1 MIGARVF
8 CTPTAALERS
18 SSSIFLF
25 FPKISTRPVPRLSS
39 TVAMSTTTKSQEELD
54 SIFKQKR
61 VVRTTVRRS
70 LKAMDPSL
78 RTQQDDVIQNTVL
91 EAPWFKSCR
100 RLCAYVSCKSLNEV
114 DTSRILS
121 KILQHPVTEKKLY
134 VPWVEDRNSNMR
146 MLHISHMED
155 LIANSMNILE
165 PAPVDALGNERED
178 VMQADE
184 PIDLFILPGLA
195 FDRCRRRLG
204 RGGGYYDTFLKR
216 YEDRAKERGWSNP
229 LMVALSYSPQIL
241 EDGSIPVTPND
252 VMIDALVTPSG
263 VVPFSPRAI
272 ESSCFGGTRQ
282 VSHTTFFLF
291 ISFPC
296 EASSEKGH
304 QMDYRPSDSSGTDD
318 DLPPSRYQR
327 SGRPAGNGRP
337 SVLNSAPLSRVHN
350 DMETQIHLIEQEA
363 YSSILRAFKAQSDA
377 ITWEKESLITELRKE
392 LRVSDEEHRE
402 LLSRVN
408 ADEMIRRIREW
419 RKGNSFQS
427 GAPQMVHDNAPSPAV
442 SGSRKKQKTSQ
453 SIASLAMGAPSPAM
467 HPSMQPSS
475 SAALRRGGPP
485 PGPKTKKPKTFP
497 ATGIAGRPQPGAV
510 ANEPDPLV
518 GKKVWTKWPED
529 NNFYEAVIT
538 DYKAAEGRHALVYDM
553 NSVNETW
560 EWVNLKEIS
569 PGDIR
574 WEGEDAGVS
583 RKGGHPGQGRGSTKA
598 MARGGPAGQA
608 SGRGRGSMKIQ
619 QHKAQNGVGKKALG
633 DIEIL
638 HTDTL
643 IKEVEKVFRSVNP
656 NPAEVEK
663 AKKVLRDHEQALVDA
678 IARLEEMSDGESDDG
693 VRALDWLRGV
703 DGGGLVANVNG

>member
-1 MIGARVF
+1 
-8 CTPTAALERS
+8 
-18 SSSIFLF
+18 
-25 FPKISTRPVPRLSS
+25 
-39 TVAMSTTTKSQEELD
+39 
-54 SIFKQKR
+54 
-61 VVRTTVRRS
+61 
-70 LKAMDPSL
+70 
-78 RTQQDDVIQNTVL
+78 
-91 EAPWFKSCR
+91 
-100 RLCAYVSCKSLNEV
+100 
-114 DTSRILS
+114 
-121 KILQHPVTEKKLY
+121 
-134 VPWVEDRNSNMR
+134 
-146 MLHISHMED
+146 
-155 LIANSMNILE
+155 
-165 PAPVDALGNERED
+165 
-178 VMQADE
+178 
-184 PIDLFILPGLA
+184 
-195 FDRCRRRLG
+195 
-204 RGGGYYDTFLKR
+204 
-216 YEDRAKERGWSNP
+216 
-229 LMVALSYSPQIL
+229 
-241 EDGSIPVTPND
+241 
-252 VMIDALVTPSG
+252 
-263 VVPFSPRAI
+263 
-272 ESSCFGGTRQ
+272 
-282 VSHTTFFLF
+282 
-291 ISFPC
+291 
-296 EASSEKGH
+296 
-304 QMDYRPSDSSGTDD
+304 MDYRPSDSSGTDD

-327 SGRPAGNGRP
+327 SGRPAAGNGRP

-453 SIASLAMGAPSPAM
+453 PIASLAMGAPSPAM

-485 PGPKTKKPKTFP
+485 PGPKTKKPKTSMQFP

-538 DYKAAEGRHALVYDM
+538 DYKAAE
-553 NSVNETW
+553 
-560 EWVNLKEIS
+560 IS

-608 SGRGRGSMKIQ
+608 IGRGRGSMKIQ

-656 NPAEVEK
+656 SPAEVEK

-678 IARLEEMSDGESDDG
+678 IARLEEMSDGESG
-693 VRALDWLRGV
+693 
-703 DGGGLVANVNG
+703 NI